1 MVGVEFIIVDNT
13 GMEFSTFLAQ
23 ACPGLRLSTDPQ
35 ILDSHGRDWSDLPF
49 NPPSVVAFPE
59 SVEQVQQLVLAAVEH
74 GIPLVPSGGRTGLS
88 GGAVSLGGEVV
99 VSLDRMRQILEFNA
113 VDRTVTVESGVVTS
127 TVQAFAS
134 ENGLYYPVSFAS
146 EGSSQIGGNIA
157 TNAGGIRVLR
167 YGSTRDRVA
176 GLKVVTGRGE
186 LLECNRGL
194 IKNASGYDLRHL
206 FVGSEGTLGFIVEAT
221 LRLTDLPKP
230 SRVMLLALENMEG
243 VTSSFELFQSS
254 LELSAFEFFDARS
267 MYHVRDSEGLAA
279 PLDGESPV
287 YVITEFDCPDE
298 EQEQRALDCF
308 EQGVEEGWLRDGVIS
323 QSVQQAA
330 ELWRYREGIAEAAAR
345 FAPYKNDLSVLISRV
360 PEFLSRLRAEFSRI
374 CPDYDVLI
382 YGHIGDGN
390 VHVNILRPEGETQ
403 EDFYTRCV
411 DITNSV
417 SALAGAMGGSASAEH
432 GIGILKAPWLS
443 TTRSEAEI
451 EMMKGIKTV
460 FDPAGIL
467 NPGKLFPR

>member
-1 MVGVEFIIVDNT
+1 
-13 GMEFSTFLAQ
+13 MEFSTLLTQ
-23 ACPGLRLSTDPQ
+23 ACPGLHVATDSQ
-35 ILDSHGRDWSDLPF
+35 TLDSHGRDWSDLPF
-49 NPPSVVAFPE
+49 NPPSAVVFPE
-59 SVEQVQQLVLAAVEH
+59 SVEQVQQLVRVAVEH

-88 GGAVSLGGEVV
+88 GGAVCLNEEVV
-99 VSLDRMRQILEFNA
+99 VSFDRMRRILDFNPL
-113 VDRTVTVESGVVTS
+113 DRTVTVEPGVVTNA
-127 TVQAFAS
+127 VQTLAE

-167 YGSTRDRVA
+167 YGLTRDRVA
-176 GLKVVTGRGE
+176 GLKMVNGRGE
-186 LLECNRGL
+186 LLDCNRGL
-194 IKNASGYDLRHL
+194 VKNASGYDLRHL
-206 FVGSEGTLGFIVEAT
+206 AVGSEGTLGFIVEAT
-221 LRLTDLPKP
+221 LRLTDPPKP
-230 SRVMLLALENMEG
+230 SRVMLLALENMDG
-243 VTSSFELFQSS
+243 VMSSFELFQST

-267 MYHVRDSEGLAA
+267 MFHVRQAEGLAA
-279 PLDGESPV
+279 PVEGDSPV
-287 YVITEFDCPDE
+287 YVITEFDCPDD
-298 EQEQRALDCF
+298 EQEQRALECF
-308 EQGVEEGWLRDGVIS
+308 ERGVEEGWLRDGVIS

-345 FAPYKNDLSVLISRV
+345 YAPYKNDLSVVISQV
-360 PEFLSRLRAEFSRI
+360 PEFLTRLRSEFSRI

-403 EDFYTRCV
+403 EAFDARCV
-411 DITNSV
+411 EISNAV
-417 SALAGAMGGSASAEH
+417 SPLAGSMGGSASAEH

-451 EMMKGIKTV
+451 DLMKGIKTV

-467 NPGKLFPR
+467 NPGKLFSP